1 MLGSWSPVS
10 QGREVPGFARGRNQ
24 VSGAMPKTNIETNVF
39 RCQFKEEEII
49 VPVGSLLQREKELLV
64 VANLLQVI
72 SMSQTTENSERGTVA
87 ACFAL
92 AERLAE
98 LGTK

>member
-1 MLGSWSPVS
+1 MYFDANSKRRKLS
-10 QGREVPGFARGRNQ
+10 
-24 VSGAMPKTNIETNVF
+24 
-39 RCQFKEEEII
+39 
-49 VPVGSLLQREKELLV
+49 LQREKELLV

>member
-1 MLGSWSPVS
+1 
-10 QGREVPGFARGRNQ
+10 
-24 VSGAMPKTNIETNVF
+24 
-39 RCQFKEEEII
+39 
-49 VPVGSLLQREKELLV
+49 
-64 VANLLQVI
+64 VI